1 MVKVVVDRMYFFNH
15 SYWSLYLRIMLIN
28 LNVIAAVFKPDLIAQ
43 YNVNAKK
50 IFNNFNFTEAFP
62 T

>member
-1 MVKVVVDRMYFFNH
+1 
-15 SYWSLYLRIMLIN
+15 MLIN